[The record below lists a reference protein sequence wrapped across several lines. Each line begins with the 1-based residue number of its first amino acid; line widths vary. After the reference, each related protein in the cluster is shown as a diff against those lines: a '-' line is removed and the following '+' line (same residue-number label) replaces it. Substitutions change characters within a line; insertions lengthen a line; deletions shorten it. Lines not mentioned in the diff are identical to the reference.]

1 MSSGRILV
9 VEDNMDN
16 YELVRFVLERA
27 GYDVFLAMNGRDG
40 VAAARLQKP
49 DLILM
54 DLSMPE
60 MDGWMAAEKLKADEI
75 TKNIPLYALSA
86 HTLPS
91 DRKRA
96 LDAGYDGYISKP
108 IHMAGFLDVVERAL
122 GRKKEK
128 KKVGK
133 TQQVGG

>member
-1 MSSGRILV
+1 MSKGRILV

-75 TKNIPLYALSA
+75 TKSIPLYALSA

-96 LDAGYDGYISKP
+96 LDAGCDGYISKP
-108 IHMAGFLDVVERAL
+108 IHMAGFLDIIESAL

-128 KKVGK
+128 KPRKSREII
-133 TQQVGG
+133 

>member
-1 MSSGRILV
+1 MSQGRILV

-60 MDGWMAAEKLKADEI
+60 MDGWMAAEKLKADQI

-96 LDAGYDGYISKP
+96 LDAGCDGYISKP

-128 KKVGK
+128 KKIRK
-133 TQQVGG
+133 SREII

>member
-1 MSSGRILV
+1 
-9 VEDNMDN
+9 
-16 YELVRFVLERA
+16 
-27 GYDVFLAMNGRDG
+27 
-40 VAAARLQKP
+40 
-49 DLILM
+49 M

-60 MDGWMAAEKLKADEI
+60 MDGWMAGEKLKADEI
-75 TKNIPLYALSA
+75 TKSIPLYALSA

-96 LDAGYDGYISKP
+96 LDVGYDGYISKP
-108 IHMAGFLDVVERAL
+108 IHMAGFLDVVERAF

>member
-1 MSSGRILV
+1 MSKGRILV

-54 DLSMPE
+54 DLTMPE
-60 MDGWMAAEKLKADEI
+60 MDGWLAAEKLKADEI
-75 TKNIPLYALSA
+75 TKSIPLYALSA

-96 LDAGYDGYISKP
+96 LDAGCDGYISKP
-108 IHMAGFLDVVERAL
+108 IHMAGFLDVVEQAF
-122 GRKKEK
+122 GRKKA
-128 KKVGK
+128 KKVRK
-133 TQQVGG
+133 SREII